1 MSFRGL
7 GWAEPDKVLKW
18 FSHSQDIVVL
28 LVEIPLMRWK
38 SRSLLFPHQWPG
50 KCQFL
55 SSGAKMISLDLALSM
70 MVICKKY
77 AGFPS
82 FYLDRSLIIRASA
95 LLQVPLTLKVKIE
108 KYYLVTRAIHLNWP
122 YLKKMKSRHWFPS
135 VDYCNLRLIT
145 LFGLKGNLWRK
156 IIAISDFAFPF
167 CALLAFNGKIGN
179 WALKR
184 ESPFLRGIQ
193 QIFTRW
199 KKKKRRRKRLKIW
212 VVLSSIR
219 RRGSRSKECR
229 LSPSSSARELAP
241 HMPWMGPH
249 LRIFGGFHVPSTSLP
264 FLLHIKP

>member
-1 MSFRGL
+1 MPYTSIDL
-7 GWAEPDKVLKW
+7 IWKNW
-18 FSHSQDIVVL
+18 SQGIDFHL
-28 LVEIPLMRWK
+28 L
-38 SRSLLFPHQWPG
+38 
-50 KCQFL
+50 
-55 SSGAKMISLDLALSM
+55 IS
-70 MVICKKY
+70 
-77 AGFPS
+77 
-82 FYLDRSLIIRASA
+82 
-95 LLQVPLTLKVKIE
+95 
-108 KYYLVTRAIHLNWP
+108 
-122 YLKKMKSRHWFPS
+122 
-135 VDYCNLRLIT
+135 NLRLIT

-249 LRIFGGFHVPSTSLP
+249 LRIFGGFHVPSSSYIAHWGKKQHFIQKFPRIRCLKNVNFVKNETLKMW
-264 FLLHIKP
+264 FLWKMRFWKCEFCLKWDFGKCDFLCKLRIFAPVCKIRLQNIFCQ

>member
-1 MSFRGL
+1 M
-7 GWAEPDKVLKW
+7 
-18 FSHSQDIVVL
+18 
-28 LVEIPLMRWK
+28 
-38 SRSLLFPHQWPG
+38 
-50 KCQFL
+50 
-55 SSGAKMISLDLALSM
+55 
-70 MVICKKY
+70 
-77 AGFPS
+77 
-82 FYLDRSLIIRASA
+82 
-95 LLQVPLTLKVKIE
+95 
-108 KYYLVTRAIHLNWP
+108 TRAIHLNWP
-122 YLKKMKSRHWFPS
+122 YLKKLKSRHWFPS

-145 LFGLKGNLWRK
+145 LFGLKENLWRK

-199 KKKKRRRKRLKIW
+199 KKKRRRKRLKIW

-249 LRIFGGFHVPSTSLP
+249 LRIFGGFHVPSSYPCHFFFISNHNKNRTPSTKSKGEIEWSFP
-264 FLLHIKP
+264 FFPAQLQKW